1 MDFTKFP
8 LEKLLFFVAGVIP
21 GFVALL
27 IFGLAHPAAFNW
39 FFVLGFLGY
48 KTKLCLIL
56 LVAFVVGNSLT
67 TFLERFL
74 AAIGGALG
82 GAAAS
87 RTIPGVVLLQC
98 RTLARP
104 QLAGNSQ
111 EASRSRS
118 SKDTNVMRDELYR
131 MRCELVNLGPEADR
145 PAALMALNIEKFN
158 SEMDDDAWARWY
170 DQYHWTIL
178 FPGKRDFVWH
188 IANGL
193 NFNLQTASLYILVSA
208 VIVPAVRHWW
218 SILPACVWV
227 LLFVLES
234 YMSIKNAT
242 DKWSTLS
249 AQIRYLSEGYGGVGH
264 SEGSS

>member
-74 AAIGGALG
+74 AAIGGAIG

-87 RTIPGVVLLQC
+87 RPYQAPYSCNVAPWRDPSWRAILKKHFGAEAR
-98 RTLARP
+98 RTPMLC
-104 QLAGNSQ
+104 G
-111 EASRSRS
+111 
-118 SKDTNVMRDELYR
+118 TNFTE
-131 MRCELVNLGPEADR
+131 
-145 PAALMALNIEKFN
+145 
-158 SEMDDDAWARWY
+158 
-170 DQYHWTIL
+170 
-178 FPGKRDFVWH
+178 
-188 IANGL
+188 
-193 NFNLQTASLYILVSA
+193 
-208 VIVPAVRHWW
+208 
-218 SILPACVWV
+218 
-227 LLFVLES
+227 
-234 YMSIKNAT
+234 
-242 DKWSTLS
+242 
-249 AQIRYLSEGYGGVGH
+249 
-264 SEGSS
+264 